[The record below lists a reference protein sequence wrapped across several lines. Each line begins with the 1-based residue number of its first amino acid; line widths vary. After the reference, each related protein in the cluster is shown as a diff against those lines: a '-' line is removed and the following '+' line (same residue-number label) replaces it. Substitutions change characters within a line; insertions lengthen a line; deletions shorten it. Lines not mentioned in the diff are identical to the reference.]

1 MKELKKVR
9 MAMFEKTQ
17 SNTKSQETLKERM
30 PKYATLQRDTRE
42 WDWRGGQ
49 TAESHGSF
57 ATCW

>member
-1 MKELKKVR
+1 
-9 MAMFEKTQ
+9 MFEKTQ
-17 SNTKSQETLKERM
+17 SNTEFQETLKERM